1 MSAPL
6 SRKVI
11 LDQVRRMTSIPAG
24 EAPEGLIFYCA
35 RSLEGICQELVARLG
50 LKPSKVV
57 FSNLATVDAHR
68 LIDNVT
74 REFAHTLRY
83 MGNEVRH
90 SLIDSTEEDT
100 RLAIVLVRKLVL
112 WFEALEP
119 GDEYHD
125 ALSRLDARI
134 DPEWPVI
141 AVVALLHRL
150 EQGDET
156 AAEALAARFGDIM
169 ASRFLATLCAEA
181 LIANGRAA
189 QAETVLAGSAAA
201 FGRDKRHQELSALVL
216 SRTGRLPEAEKAA
229 KALVKAFRDD
239 DETCGI
245 AGGIFK
251 RRWDKDNAQTQA
263 LATAHDLYKGQWE
276 KGGKINAY
284 LGVNA
289 AATALY
295 RGDVPGAQLIAAVV
309 VAKMDQRDATLRK
322 AGLKPQDGGSAD
334 YYDRVSRAEA
344 LLVSG
349 QINEAKASYAA
360 SFAAYPWL
368 ASHIEGTRSQ
378 AIRNAATLGLQD
390 FSL

>member
-1 MSAPL
+1 MSANPT
-6 SRKVI
+6 RKVI
-11 LDQVRRMTSIPAG
+11 LDQVRRLTSIPAG

-35 RSLEGICQELVARLG
+35 RSLEGICQEIVARLG

-100 RLAIVLVRKLVL
+100 RLAMVLVRKLVL
-112 WFEALEP
+112 WFESLDP
-119 GDEYHD
+119 GEEYQD
-125 ALSRLDARI
+125 ALGRLDARI
-134 DPEWPVI
+134 NPDWPVI

-150 EQGDET
+150 EQGDAS
-156 AAEALAARFGDIM
+156 AADALAARFDDIM

-189 QAETVLAGSAAA
+189 QAETILAGSATA

-229 KALVKAFRDD
+229 KALLKTFRDD

-251 RRWDKDNAQTQA
+251 RRWDKDATQTQA
-263 LATAHDLYKGQWE
+263 LTTAHDLYKGQWE

-295 RGDVPGAQLIAAVV
+295 RGDLAGAQLIAAVV

-344 LLVSG
+344 LLISG
-349 QINEAKASYAA
+349 QIAEAKASYAA

-368 ASHIEGTRSQ
+368 ASHIEGTRAQ
-378 AIRNAATLGLQD
+378 ALRNAATLRLQD
-390 FSL
+390 FVV